1 MKYDENIIKKL
12 KTEFKNRF
20 EDKGRIFF
28 APSRINIIGEH
39 IDYNGGRVLPCAIEI
54 GTYGIAKKNNENKLR
69 LYSMNTNSGH
79 EIDLENLDYK
89 EEYGWVNYAI
99 GMYKYMKEKNPD
111 IGGIDGIIYGNIP
124 TGSGLSSSASLE
136 MLIGEIFNTIHDLKI
151 SKKDMALLGM
161 KTENEH
167 FGLNTGIMDQFAISL
182 GRINSAIDLDTST
195 LDFEYIE
202 VDLKENIFL
211 ILNTNKPRN
220 LVVSKYNERREETQ
234 KALKIIQKYEDIEN
248 LSQLA
253 YIENGRKLIDKIED
267 ETLRKR
273 ALHVLEE
280 NLRVDNMIKAME
292 DENYEE
298 MGKLLNESHKSLKN
312 LYEVTGKELDA
323 IVDAARKS
331 EYTLGARM
339 TGAGFGGCA
348 IALVKKEGI
357 EDLEKTVKEN
367 YKKETGLEGDIIIS
381 NIIGGPREIK

>member
-79 EIDLENLDYK
+79 EVDLENLDYK

-136 MLIGEIFNTIHDLKI
+136 MLIGEIFNTIYDLKI